1 MEEKSLTQR
10 TFKSFVNKLKNP
22 ITILFYEIDIHI
34 DTSVENLEKDLFNEE
49 VLDVFEFTDKIS
61 ILDKN
66 SKLDFNKEDYL
77 KYYNDE
83 EKRQKVFVKK
93 EPKEVK
99 EKKEVKLPE
108 IKKYSIASGIRTEKE
123 EIDKVQVFEGT
134 EKEMLKWIND
144 QLQILTVETFF
155 TNNKIVFCLDP
166 IQKEKEWYTLEELI
180 SAGVFEA
187 K

>member
-1 MEEKSLTQR
+1 MEGEKNLTQKI
-10 TFKSFVNKLKNP
+10 FKNFVNKLKNP
-22 ITILFYEIDIHI
+22 VTILFYEVDIHI

-49 VLDVFEFTDKIS
+49 VLNIFEFTDKIT

-83 EKRQKVFVKK
+83 EKRQKVFVK
-93 EPKEVK
+93 KEVK

-123 EIDKVQVFEGT
+123 EIDKVQIFEGN

-144 QLQILTVETFF
+144 QLKLLTVETFF
-155 TNNKIVFCLDP
+155 SNNKIVFCLEP
-166 IQKEKEWYTLEELI
+166 AQEEKEWYTLEELI
-180 SAGVFEA
+180 NAGVFEV